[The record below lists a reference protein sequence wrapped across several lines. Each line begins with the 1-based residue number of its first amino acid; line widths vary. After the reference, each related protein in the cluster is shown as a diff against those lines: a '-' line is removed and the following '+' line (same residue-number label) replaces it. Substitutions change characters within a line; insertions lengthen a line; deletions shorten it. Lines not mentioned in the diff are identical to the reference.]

1 MFLGIFLQFLQNG
14 ISKTKHM
21 LIEWHLILIVDLS
34 FSVSMLFRELVDSLS
49 TSTNQ
54 HSQFLFVLRDKTA
67 DRLFLMIDLTV
78 EDNFDKMFEN
88 SNIQVKVP
96 LKTQVKFCLK
106 FTISQFV

>member
-1 MFLGIFLQFLQNG
+1 MG
-14 ISKTKHM
+14 
-21 LIEWHLILIVDLS
+21 
-34 FSVSMLFRELVDSLS
+34 SLS

-96 LKTQVKFCLK
+96 LKTQKIVARQSSLHLLAVRNRMFIRMNSLPDMSSHKKVVSPPSMLEEE
-106 FTISQFV
+106 INDMS